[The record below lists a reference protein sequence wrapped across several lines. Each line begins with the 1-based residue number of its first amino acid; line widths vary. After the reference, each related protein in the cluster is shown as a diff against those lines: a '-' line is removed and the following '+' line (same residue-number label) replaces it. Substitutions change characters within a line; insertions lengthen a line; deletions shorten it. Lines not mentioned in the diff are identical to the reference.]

1 VGTAE
6 VATIQQQHAPSNY
19 REKIATIKET
29 VAKGATDSQLEMFLT
44 LAEKYSLDP
53 FLREIW
59 FVPNVG
65 IITGRDGY
73 LKIAQRDPEFDGIV
87 SAAVCEGDEF
97 AIEPITPTVQHKF
110 GAKRGAVIGAYAVVF
125 HKRRRPT
132 VCFAPM
138 SEYKKSSSVWT
149 TYQSAM
155 ICKVAEVLA
164 LKRQFGISG
173 LVTEE
178 EVGGGTPQ
186 HQSYEDA
193 KAAQQAVLDRKLA
206 ETKPESQPMDIKAVV
221 AHIKNAKDELS
232 REFGESGEARFHN
245 VLAQFG
251 VKTAKD
257 VKGLAQAK
265 QILNG
270 LVEAKRDL
278 QTNGVDVLEAEY
290 SDANEDVANPE
301 QEPMFT

>member
-1 VGTAE
+1 MGTAE
-6 VATIQQQHAPSNY
+6 VATIQQHNAPTNY
-19 REKIATIKET
+19 REKIATIKDT
-29 VAKGATDSQLEMFLT
+29 VARGASDSQLEMFLT

-59 FVPNVG
+59 FVPSVG

-138 SEYKKSSSVWT
+138 TEYKKSSQVWQ

-178 EVGGGTPQ
+178 EVGTGTPVPV
-186 HQSYEDA
+186 QSYEDA
-193 KAAQQAVLDRKLA
+193 KAAQQAVLERKLA
-206 ETKPESQPMDIKAVV
+206 ETKQDVAPMDIKAIQ
-221 AHIKNAKDELS
+221 AHIKNAKEELA

-245 VLAQFG
+245 VLAEFG
-251 VKTAKD
+251 VKIPKD
-257 VKGLAQAK
+257 IKGLAQAK
-265 QILNG
+265 QILNA
-270 LVEAKRDL
+270 LSEAKRDL
-278 QTNGVDVLEAEY
+278 QTNGVDVLEAEF
-290 SDANEDVANPE
+290 SDANEEYAE
-301 QEPMFT
+301 AGAHS